1 MITNLH
7 PPPLPPKAKQPEN
20 VGICLLSHHEV
31 FQTEVWAWRGGHGGG
46 CNESAQLSRC
56 LFSFWLDCVSLDV
69 SPGVSLWPQ
78 QISF

>member
-31 FQTEVWAWRGGHGGG
+31 FQTEVWAWTEGGGG
-46 CNESAQLSRC
+46 CNESVQRSRC
-56 LFSFWLDCVSLDV
+56 LFSSWLDCLSLDV
-69 SPGVSLWPQ
+69 SPGASLRPQ